1 MNNNQPS
8 PEKLETLYPERSYA
22 DLARMYPW
30 ANQTYYQLSE
40 DEKMYRTVYPKI
52 NPFMNNKIQV
62 MMSNFV
68 TGIPPEGMKE
78 LNPQLM
84 KAIGRTG
91 HLANAPF

>member
-1 MNNNQPS
+1 MNKNQPS
-8 PEKLETLYPERSYA
+8 QEKLETLYPERSYA

-78 LNPQLM
+78 LNNKLIS
-84 KAIGRTG
+84 AINRT
-91 HLANAPF
+91 NAMISTSF